1 MTSIIFKIVET
12 LIWNVNAANTKQ
24 LSGPEK
30 LTGLLRNR
38 PQDIGYFQVPP
49 GLCIKTRLGAQPFVT
64 CSSPII

>member
-30 LTGLLRNR
+30 LTGLLTNR
-38 PQDIGYFQVPP
+38 PQDIGSLRSKRF
-49 GLCIKTRLGAQPFVT
+49 LARFV
-64 CSSPII
+64 